1 MEWIVERN
9 LDLRYVVIGAGMS
22 GILAAIRLRDSGC
35 RNVTLLEKAQTVGG
49 TWRENRYPGLNCD
62 VPAHAY
68 TYSFAP
74 NAEWSS
80 YLAPGHEIQDYFER
94 VTADYRLRD
103 IAHFGQEVESCVYAE
118 GAWRIATKA
127 GMTCEADIVITATGV
142 LHHPRM
148 PDIAGLDDFAGT
160 VAHSARW
167 DESIPLDGRRIGVV
181 GNGSTGVQLVSA
193 LGGRAGKLSHFQRS
207 PQWIMPVLNEPYDEA
222 QREAFRRDPAL
233 IDAIR
238 YDPEYLANVLRFT
251 EGIIKPDSEEM
262 QIIEAMVLG
271 YLEQGVTD
279 PVLREKLRP
288 DYRAA
293 CKRLIFSPDY
303 YQVVQEHDV
312 DIVVGGIDR
321 IEPEGI
327 RTRDGVLHELD
338 LIILA
343 TGFHSDRFIR
353 PAVVTGRGGV
363 ALDDVWRKHATAY
376 NAISLPDFPNFLFL
390 NGPTGPVGNFSLID
404 VAERQWGYVEQLLDK
419 VATGECDEIS
429 VSADAM
435 ARYEDARIAAAKGT
449 IFASGCSS
457 WYLGK
462 DGVPMTWPWSYGR
475 FAEVMAKPDF
485 DDFEMVKAEVAA

>member
-1 MEWIVERN
+1 MQRN

-22 GILAAIRLRDSGC
+22 GILAAISLREKGC
-35 RNVTLLEKAQTVGG
+35 RNVILLEKAKTVGG

-80 YLAPGHEIQDYFER
+80 YLAPGPEIQDYFEK
-94 VTADYRLRD
+94 VTADYRLHE
-103 IAHFGQEVESCVYAE
+103 IAHFGQEVDSCAYESGV
-118 GAWRIATKA
+118 WRITTKA
-127 GMTCEADIVITATGV
+127 GMNCEADVVITATGV

-160 VAHSARW
+160 IAHSARW
-167 DESIPLDGRRIGVV
+167 DEATPVDGRRIGVV

-193 LGGRAGKLSHFQRS
+193 LGSRADKLSHFQRS
-207 PQWIMPVLNEPYDEA
+207 PQWIMPVINEPYDEA
-222 QREAFRRDPAL
+222 QRDAFRRDPAL

-238 YDPEYLANVLRFT
+238 YDEEYLANVLRFT
-251 EGIIKPDSEEM
+251 EGIIRPDSDEM
-262 QIIEAMVLG
+262 QFIETMVLG
-271 YLEQGVTD
+271 YLEQGVVD

-303 YQVVQEHDV
+303 YQVVQQHDV
-312 DIVVGGIDR
+312 DVVIEGIDR
-321 IEPEGI
+321 IEAEGI

-376 NAISLPDFPNFLFL
+376 NAISLPDFPNFFFL

-404 VAERQWGYVEQLLDK
+404 VAERQWGYIEQLLDK
-419 VATGECDEIS
+419 VITGECAEIS
-429 VSADAM
+429 VSGDAM
-435 ARYEDARIAAAKGT
+435 ARYEEARIAAAKGT

-475 FAEVMAKPDF
+475 FAEVMAAPDF
-485 DDFEMVKAEVAA
+485 GDFDMVKAEVAA

>member
-1 MEWIVERN
+1 MQRN

-22 GILAAIRLRDSGC
+22 GILAAISLREKGC
-35 RNVTLLEKAQTVGG
+35 RNVILLEKAKTVGG

-80 YLAPGHEIQDYFER
+80 YLAPGPEIQDYFEK
-94 VTADYRLRD
+94 VTADYRLHE
-103 IAHFGQEVESCVYAE
+103 IAHFGQEVDSCTYESGV
-118 GAWRIATKA
+118 WRITTKA
-127 GMTCEADIVITATGV
+127 GMNCEADVVITATGV

-160 VAHSARW
+160 IAHSARW
-167 DESIPLDGRRIGVV
+167 DEATPVDGRRIGVV

-193 LGGRAGKLSHFQRS
+193 LGSRADKLSHFQRS
-207 PQWIMPVLNEPYDEA
+207 PQWIMPVINEPYDEA
-222 QREAFRRDPAL
+222 QRDAFRRDPAL

-238 YDPEYLANVLRFT
+238 YDEEYLANVLRFT
-251 EGIIKPDSEEM
+251 EGIIRPDSDEM
-262 QIIEAMVLG
+262 QFIEAMVLG
-271 YLEQGVTD
+271 YLEQGVVD

-303 YQVVQEHDV
+303 YQVVQQHDV
-312 DIVVGGIDR
+312 DIVIDGIER
-321 IEPEGI
+321 IEAEGI
-327 RTRDGVLHELD
+327 RTQDGVLHELD

-376 NAISLPDFPNFLFL
+376 NAISLPDFPNFFFL

-404 VAERQWGYVEQLLDK
+404 VAERQWGYIEQLLDK
-419 VATGECDEIS
+419 VITGECAEIS
-429 VSADAM
+429 VSGDAM
-435 ARYEDARIAAAKGT
+435 ARYEEARIAAAKGT

-475 FAEVMAKPDF
+475 FAEVMAAPDF
-485 DDFEMVKAEVAA
+485 GDFDMVKAEVAA

>member
-1 MEWIVERN
+1 MQRN

-22 GILAAIRLRDSGC
+22 GILAAISLREKGC
-35 RNVTLLEKAQTVGG
+35 RNVILLEKAKTVGG

-80 YLAPGHEIQDYFER
+80 YLAPGPEIQDYFEK
-94 VTADYRLRD
+94 VTADYRLHE
-103 IAHFGQEVESCVYAE
+103 IVHFGQEVDSCTYESGV
-118 GAWRIATKA
+118 WRITTKA
-127 GMTCEADIVITATGV
+127 GMNCEADVVITATGV

-160 VAHSARW
+160 IAHSARW
-167 DESIPLDGRRIGVV
+167 DEATPVDGQRIGVV

-193 LGGRAGKLSHFQRS
+193 LGSRADKLSHFQRS

-222 QREAFRRDPAL
+222 QRDAFRRDPAL

-238 YDPEYLANVLRFT
+238 YDEEYLANVLRFT
-251 EGIIKPDSEEM
+251 EGIIRPDSDEM
-262 QIIEAMVLG
+262 QFIETMVLG
-271 YLEQGVTD
+271 YLEQGVVD

-303 YQVVQEHDV
+303 YQVVQQHDV
-312 DIVVGGIDR
+312 DVVIEGIDR
-321 IEPEGI
+321 IEAEGI

-376 NAISLPDFPNFLFL
+376 NAISLPDFPNFFFL

-404 VAERQWGYVEQLLDK
+404 VAERQWGYIEQLLDK
-419 VATGECDEIS
+419 VITGECAEIS
-429 VSADAM
+429 VSGDAM
-435 ARYEDARIAAAKGT
+435 ARYEEARIAAAKGT

-475 FAEVMAKPDF
+475 FAEVMAAPDF
-485 DDFEMVKAEVAA
+485 GDFDMVKAEVVA

>member
-1 MEWIVERN
+1 MQRN

-22 GILAAIRLRDSGC
+22 GILAAISLREKGC
-35 RNVTLLEKAQTVGG
+35 RNVILLEKAKTVGG

-80 YLAPGHEIQDYFER
+80 YLAPGPEIQDYFEK
-94 VTADYRLRD
+94 VTADYRLHE
-103 IAHFGQEVESCVYAE
+103 IAHFGQEVDSCTYESRV
-118 GAWRIATKA
+118 WRITTKA
-127 GMTCEADIVITATGV
+127 GMNCEADVVITATGV

-160 VAHSARW
+160 IAHSARW
-167 DESIPLDGRRIGVV
+167 DEATPVDGRRIGVV

-193 LGGRAGKLSHFQRS
+193 LGSRADKLSHFQRS
-207 PQWIMPVLNEPYDEA
+207 PQWIMPVINEPYDEA
-222 QREAFRRDPAL
+222 QRNAFRRDPAL

-238 YDPEYLANVLRFT
+238 YDEEYLANVLRFT
-251 EGIIKPDSEEM
+251 EGIIRPDSDEM
-262 QIIEAMVLG
+262 QFIEAMVLG
-271 YLEQGVTD
+271 YLEQGVVD

-303 YQVVQEHDV
+303 YQVVQQHDV
-312 DIVVGGIDR
+312 DIVIDGIER
-321 IEPEGI
+321 IEAEGI
-327 RTRDGVLHELD
+327 RTQDGMLHELD

-376 NAISLPDFPNFLFL
+376 NAISLPDFPNFFFL

-404 VAERQWGYVEQLLDK
+404 VAERQWGYIEQLLDK
-419 VATGECDEIS
+419 VTTGECAEIS
-429 VSADAM
+429 VSGDAM
-435 ARYEDARIAAAKGT
+435 ARYEEARIAAAKGT

-475 FAEVMAKPDF
+475 FAEVMAAPDF
-485 DDFEMVKAEVAA
+485 GDFDMVKAEVAA

>member
-1 MEWIVERN
+1 MERN
-9 LDLRYVVIGAGMS
+9 LDLRYVIIGAGMS
-22 GILAAIRLRDSGC
+22 GILAAISLREKGC
-35 RNVTLLEKAQTVGG
+35 RNVTLLEKAATVGG

-80 YLAPGHEIQDYFER
+80 YLAPGPEIQDYFEK
-94 VTADYRLRD
+94 VTADYRLHE
-103 IAHFGQEVESCVYAE
+103 IAHFGQEVDSCTYDGGV
-118 GAWRIATKA
+118 WRISTKA
-127 GMTCEADIVITATGV
+127 GMNCEADVVITATGV

-148 PDIAGLDDFAGT
+148 PEIAGLDSFAGT
-160 VAHSARW
+160 IAHSARW
-167 DESIPLDGRRIGVV
+167 DEATPLDGRRIGIV
-181 GNGSTGVQLVSA
+181 GNGSTGVQIVSA

-238 YDPEYLANVLRFT
+238 YDEEYLANVLRFT
-251 EGIIKPDSEEM
+251 EGIIRPDSEEM
-262 QIIEAMVLG
+262 QFIEAMVLG
-271 YLEQGVTD
+271 YLEQGVVD

-303 YQVVQEHDV
+303 YQVVQQHDV
-312 DIVVGGIDR
+312 NIVIDGIDR
-321 IEPEGI
+321 IEAQGI
-327 RTRDGVLHELD
+327 RTTDGVLHELD

-363 ALDDVWRKHATAY
+363 ALDDVWRTHVTAY
-376 NAISLPDFPNFLFL
+376 NAISIPDFPNFFFL

-404 VAERQWGYVEQLLDK
+404 IAERQWAYIEQLLDK
-419 VATGECDEIS
+419 VVTGECAGIS
-429 VSADAM
+429 VTADAM
-435 ARYEDARIAAAKGT
+435 ARYDEARIAAAKGT

-457 WYLGK
+457 WYLGE

-475 FAEVMAKPDF
+475 FAEVMAAPDF
-485 DDFEMVKAEVAA
+485 GDFEMVKAEVAA